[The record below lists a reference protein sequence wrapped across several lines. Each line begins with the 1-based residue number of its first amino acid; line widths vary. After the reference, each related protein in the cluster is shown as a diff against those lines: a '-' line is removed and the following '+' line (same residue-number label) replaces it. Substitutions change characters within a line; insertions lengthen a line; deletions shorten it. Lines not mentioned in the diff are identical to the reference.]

1 MVPVTVPQTIIMLLN
16 KLMLYR
22 EGKSGKKEAQD
33 EPLKMKKEVVMPLQL
48 TS

>member
-1 MVPVTVPQTIIMLLN
+1 MLLN
-16 KLMLYR
+16 KLMLYKR